1 MFKIAWKKICGKT
14 ISSTFSLI
22 ITFKVHFHLTISAKF
37 FAQSPLAALLIYER
51 TSKHLNKSLDDDVN
65 CMTVFGRVG
74 LQTNNIK
81 VEKMK

>member
-65 CMTVFGRVG
+65 CMTVFGRVDYK
-74 LQTNNIK
+74 QTI
-81 VEKMK
+81 